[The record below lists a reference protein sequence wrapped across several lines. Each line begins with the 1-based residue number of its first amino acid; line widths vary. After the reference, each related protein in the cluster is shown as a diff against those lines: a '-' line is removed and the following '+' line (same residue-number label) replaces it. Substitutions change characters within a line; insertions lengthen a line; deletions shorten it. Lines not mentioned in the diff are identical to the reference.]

1 MRKRLWCVVIMTA
14 LVLTTAREGLAQAT
28 SGGPDPFGT
37 PSGLVLKRLI
47 ASVNSQDMSRI
58 RAFVENDFAS
68 GHVSQDAWPNRCCG
82 TNAVTRAL
90 ANVGRRSGGLM
101 LESAYPGGREITAFL
116 RTKSGGRRIYLQL
129 QCGPSDPCRI
139 TNYQIVCLSPD
150 PDEFLRG
157 VKSDEG
163 SSQKAA
169 AIDQALRDA
178 AAREMFSGTV
188 LIARNGKVLLR
199 GAYGEA
205 DRVRHIANS
214 IDTPFD
220 LASMGKLFTGIAV
233 AQLVSEG
240 KLSYDEPIEKYLPD
254 YPNRDAASK
263 ITLRELLTHTSG
275 LADIFSK
282 PKPQIPLRQ
291 LSDYYPLFA
300 NEPLL
305 FEPGKGQSYSNTGF
319 LVASMVVEAVSGE
332 EFRHYLQH
340 HIFDVAG
347 MRSTGFGRPHNAARP
362 YTRDNAEDPL
372 NPNARWVSAESFY
385 DRLLGGPAAGPGGEY
400 STVSDLFRFAA
411 ALESGKLLP
420 RKSFETL
427 LHDGLGCECDARSG
441 HEIYSHTGGGPGIDT
456 GLKLDM
462 NTDTVSIFLSNFSPP
477 FPQAFME
484 QASDL
489 MNVPSSHDR
498 GALSQLPEGGFQ
510 FTGTWSCQGAFRN
523 NKVHR
528 SIYQGAL
535 ILDGKWLELTERDT
549 EPASGYV
556 AKYLIGYDPQQKRLV
571 EFDANSFGAGV

>member
-1 MRKRLWCVVIMTA
+1 MRKRLWCAAIVTA
-14 LVLTTAREGLAQAT
+14 LVLTMARDVLAQTA
-28 SGGPDPFGT
+28 SGGPDPYQT

-47 ASVNSQDMSRI
+47 DSVNTRDMARI
-58 RAFVENDFAS
+58 RAVVESDFAT
-68 GHVSQDAWPNRCCG
+68 GHMSQDSWPNRCCG
-82 TNAVTRAL
+82 TDEVTRAL
-90 ANVGRRSGGLM
+90 VNLGRRSGGLL
-101 LESAYPGGREITAFL
+101 LESAYPGGRAITAFL
-116 RTKSGGRRIYLQL
+116 KTKSGGRRVYLQL

-139 TNYQIVCLSPD
+139 VSYQIVSLSPG
-150 PDEFLRG
+150 PDDFLVA
-157 VKSDEG
+157 VKAGEG
-163 SSQKAA
+163 SSSTAIAIDRALRQAA
-169 AIDQALRDA
+169 AHGL
-178 AAREMFSGTV
+178 FSGTV
-188 LIARNGKVLLR
+188 LIAGNGKVLLR

-205 DRVRHIANS
+205 DRERHIANS

-220 LASMGKLFTGIAV
+220 LASTGKLFTGIAV

-282 PKPQIPLRQ
+282 PRPQIPPRRLK
-291 LSDYYPLFA
+291 DYYSLFA

-305 FEPGKGQSYSNTGF
+305 FKPGKGQSYSNTGF

-347 MRSTGFGRPHNAARP
+347 MRSTGFDRPHDAARP

-372 NPNARWVSAESFY
+372 NPNARWVSAQSFY

-420 RKSFETL
+420 SRNLETL
-427 LHDGLGCECDARSG
+427 LHDGLGCECDARPG

-462 NTDTVSIFLSNFSPP
+462 STDTVSIFLSNFSPP

-484 QASDL
+484 QAS
-489 MNVPSSHDR
+489 
-498 GALSQLPEGGFQ
+498 
-510 FTGTWSCQGAFRN
+510 
-523 NKVHR
+523 
-528 SIYQGAL
+528 AL
-535 ILDGKWLELTERDT
+535 IGRN
-549 EPASGYV
+549 
-556 AKYLIGYDPQQKRLV
+556 IQ
-571 EFDANSFGAGV
+571 

>member
-1 MRKRLWCVVIMTA
+1 MRKRLWCAVIVTAVVVI
-14 LVLTTAREGLAQAT
+14 TAREVLAQTT
-28 SGGPDPFGT
+28 SAGRDPYAT

-47 ASVNSQDMSRI
+47 HSVNTQDTGRI
-58 RAFVENDFAS
+58 RAFVENDFAT
-68 GHVSQDAWPNRCCG
+68 GHMSQDSWPNLCCG
-82 TNAVTRAL
+82 TNEVTHAL
-90 ANVGRRSGGLM
+90 VNVGRRSGGLL
-101 LESAYPGGREITAFL
+101 LESAYPGGRAITAFL
-116 RTKSGGRRIYLQL
+116 KTKSGRRRIYLRL

-139 TNYQIVCLSPD
+139 TNYQIVSLSPG
-150 PDEFLRG
+150 PDEFLRA
-157 VKSDEG
+157 VKAGEG
-163 SSQKAA
+163 SSPKAI
-169 AIDQALRDA
+169 AIERALRDA
-178 AAREMFSGTV
+178 AARGLFSGTV

-205 DRVRHIANS
+205 DRERRIANS

-220 LASMGKLFTGIAV
+220 LASTGKLFTGIAV

-254 YPNRDAASK
+254 YPNREAASK

-282 PKPQIPLRQ
+282 PRPQMPLRR
-291 LSDYYPLFA
+291 LKDYYPLFA

-332 EFRHYLQH
+332 EFRHYLQR
-340 HIFDVAG
+340 HIFDLAG
-347 MRSTGFGRPHNAARP
+347 MGSTGFGRPHNAARP

-372 NPNARWVSAESFY
+372 NPNARWISAESFY

-420 RKSFETL
+420 RRNFETV
-427 LHDGLGCECDARSG
+427 LHDGLGCECDARPG
-441 HEIYSHTGGGPGIDT
+441 HEIYSHTGGGPGVDT

-477 FPQAFME
+477 FPQEFME
-484 QASDL
+484 KASDL
-489 MNVPSSHDR
+489 I
-498 GALSQLPEGGFQ
+498 
-510 FTGTWSCQGAFRN
+510 TGKIR
-523 NKVHR
+523 
-528 SIYQGAL
+528 
-535 ILDGKWLELTERDT
+535 
-549 EPASGYV
+549 
-556 AKYLIGYDPQQKRLV
+556 
-571 EFDANSFGAGV
+571 